1 MFFHSKYSLC
11 YCNFREKIEANKEFY
26 SLLDQF
32 FYRNIWFGQAVKN
45 RFKAGFISLGPM
57 RKILLA
63 EDEEHIRDAVKL
75 NLELEGYKVTAS
87 DNGNEAVNLATKEAF
102 DLVILDVMLPGAT
115 GFEACKLIK
124 QGNPSTPVLFL
135 TALSDNTNRI
145 QGLKLADDYLPKP
158 FNLEELILR
167 VKNLLKRVPETHPVD
182 IFSFDKFSIDFLSFE
197 IKKEGKA
204 IETLSQRECQLLKI
218 LTSRANEVVSRD
230 EILEKLWSPTE
241 NPSART
247 IDNYILN
254 FRKIF
259 EQNPKEPRFFHSI
272 RGVGYK
278 FSH

>member
-1 MFFHSKYSLC
+1 
-11 YCNFREKIEANKEFY
+11 
-26 SLLDQF
+26 
-32 FYRNIWFGQAVKN
+32 
-45 RFKAGFISLGPM
+45 M

-63 EDEEHIRDAVKL
+63 EDEEHIRDSVKL
-75 NLELEGYKVTAS
+75 NLELEGYEVSTAS
-87 DNGNEAVNLATKEAF
+87 SGSDAVIMAKKTLF
-102 DLVILDVMLPGAT
+102 DLVILDVMMPGQN

-124 QGNPSTPVLFL
+124 QQRPQTPVLFL
-135 TALSDNTNRI
+135 TALSDSANRI

-167 VKNLLKRVPETHPVD
+167 VKNLLKRAPETQNDV
-182 IFSFDKFSIDFLSFE
+182 FSFGKFEINFLSFE
-197 IKKEGKA
+197 IKANQKV

-218 LTSRANEVVSRD
+218 LTARPNEVVSRD
-230 EILEKLWSPTE
+230 EILEKLWAPEE

-259 EQNPKEPRFFHSI
+259 EKNPKEPRYFHSI

-278 FSH
+278 FTDGNL